1 MLRSLLRNMLRNK
14 LRNKK
19 MEQIEI
25 IIKSLRHLMKNLIWN
40 GVFAIICG
48 IAIVVYPE
56 LLRILVSLVL
66 VAFGIVN
73 LIAAAKVGRYSK
85 IRFKI

>member
-1 MLRSLLRNMLRNK
+1 MLRNK